1 MHSSKQNKPNI
12 LGGVSGLL
20 WSVVGASV
28 GLVVIATE
36 MTQRKLSSVMRHT
49 MPKK

>member
-1 MHSSKQNKPNI
+1 MPSSKQNKDNM

-28 GLVVIATE
+28 GLAVIATE
-36 MTQRKLSSVMRHT
+36 MTQRKLSSVMRRIT
-49 MPKK
+49 PKK